1 MEQSYIINTL
11 HREKFMLCLL
21 ALLFLAGGLSAWIPL
36 SEIAKIIIVL
46 CTIPLIM
53 YVSVKV
59 SLNTS
64 QWTLTPESLEIAFK
78 NKTVVFPLH
87 EIDHIRSL
95 TRSGGNLYVIY
106 RKRKSTKRYWRNKL
120 FQADD
125 DQNAL
130 QQALL
135 QSPIEF
141 HRL

>member
-11 HREKFMLCLL
+11 HREKFMLSLL
-21 ALLFLAGGLSAWIPL
+21 SLLFLAGGLSSLIPL

-53 YVSVKV
+53 FASVKF
-59 SLNTS
+59 S
-64 QWTLTPESLEIAFK
+64 QKPSKWVINPESLQIEFK
-78 NKTVVFPLH
+78 NKTIVFPLN

-95 TRSGGNLYVIY
+95 TRSGGNLYAIY
-106 RKRKSTKRYWRNKL
+106 RIKKSTKRYWRNKL

-125 DQNAL
+125 DQSAL

-135 QSPIEF
+135 ESAIEY

>member
-78 NKTVVFPLH
+78 NKPLSFRCMKS
-87 EIDHIRSL
+87 I
-95 TRSGGNLYVIY
+95 IY
-106 RKRKSTKRYWRNKL
+106 
-120 FQADD
+120 
-125 DQNAL
+125 
-130 QQALL
+130 
-135 QSPIEF
+135 EV
-141 HRL
+141 